1 MNKSLLLSKRNRL
14 FINLFAIGLLFH
26 TLSSL
31 FIPYQFTVSIPFFA
45 IIYCILLFIL
55 KRMNINNTVM
65 QFLILGG
72 MNGYILHLN
81 LDTPYY
87 IHVLLF
93 VYPLFIA
100 SLYHSIISSLILLPI
115 TVLEVIYIFQSN
127 FQDFTSTIEFGDLY
141 VVLLLL
147 ILMSLTAVVHSLFM
161 RTTWERVEEQQATL
175 ERALDSREG
184 YLHMFFENAKDGI
197 AVFDLDA
204 RIIALNPAFELLYG
218 WSREECIGNRIP
230 LVPPENVAAANE
242 RIEKVLK
249 GESYYSFETRDMRKD
264 GTFFDAQLTLSP
276 IYDKSGDMVA
286 MSVITRDISYRKEAE
301 KLIVQTEK
309 LKLAGEIAAGVAH
322 EIRNPMTVI
331 SGFIQMMNTDDQ
343 HPYQT
348 YTKLIESELERI
360 NLIISEFLILAKP
373 HVTKA
378 KEFHIEKILQD
389 VVLLFS
395 PELNLRSILLKES
408 WKARHAIVVG
418 EQNQIKQVIINIVK
432 NAIEALT
439 NGGSLEIS
447 TDLETQGFVT
457 IQIRDNGEG
466 MTQEVVNQIFE
477 PFFTTKTTGTGL
489 GMMISQKII
498 QEHGGKIL
506 INSQLNKGTVVSIL
520 LPYTQSE
527 KSASSS

>member
-14 FINLFAIGLLFH
+14 FINLFAIGLLLH

-115 TVLEVIYIFQSN
+115 TVLEVIYIFQRN
-127 FQDFTSTIEFGDLY
+127 FQDFKSTIEFGDLY

-197 AVFDLDA
+197 AVYDA
-204 RIIALNPAFELLYG
+204 
-218 WSREECIGNRIP
+218 
-230 LVPPENVAAANE
+230 
-242 RIEKVLK
+242 
-249 GESYYSFETRDMRKD
+249 
-264 GTFFDAQLTLSP
+264 
-276 IYDKSGDMVA
+276 
-286 MSVITRDISYRKEAE
+286 
-301 KLIVQTEK
+301 
-309 LKLAGEIAAGVAH
+309 
-322 EIRNPMTVI
+322 
-331 SGFIQMMNTDDQ
+331 
-343 HPYQT
+343 
-348 YTKLIESELERI
+348 
-360 NLIISEFLILAKP
+360 
-373 HVTKA
+373 
-378 KEFHIEKILQD
+378 
-389 VVLLFS
+389 
-395 PELNLRSILLKES
+395 
-408 WKARHAIVVG
+408 
-418 EQNQIKQVIINIVK
+418 
-432 NAIEALT
+432 
-439 NGGSLEIS
+439 
-447 TDLETQGFVT
+447 
-457 IQIRDNGEG
+457 
-466 MTQEVVNQIFE
+466 
-477 PFFTTKTTGTGL
+477 
-489 GMMISQKII
+489 
-498 QEHGGKIL
+498 
-506 INSQLNKGTVVSIL
+506 
-520 LPYTQSE
+520 
-527 KSASSS
+527 